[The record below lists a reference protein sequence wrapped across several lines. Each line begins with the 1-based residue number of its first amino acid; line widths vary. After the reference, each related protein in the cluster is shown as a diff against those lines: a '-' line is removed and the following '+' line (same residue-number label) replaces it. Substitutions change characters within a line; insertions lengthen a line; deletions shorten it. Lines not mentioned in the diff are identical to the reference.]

1 MATIEYVTDDM
12 TIGEERQSYDL
23 RQGIDGAPVH
33 TLALAVGKHAAG
45 RLVRAAVGAVLAG
58 IGLIRTNA
66 PQYTLSAVGPGIA
79 LAAAHTVSHHLLVG
93 DILLVSGSAA

>member
-1 MATIEYVTDDM
+1 M
-12 TIGEERQSYDL
+12 THSPILLGL
-23 RQGIDGAPVH
+23 
-33 TLALAVGKHAAG
+33 
-45 RLVRAAVGAVLAG
+45 GAVLAG
-58 IGLIRTNA
+58 IGFIRTNA